1 MAGSP
6 PAQTAGRT
14 QHPLPPR
21 QTERSPSSSQE
32 LLLKEV
38 MLPRT
43 RDSLCTSLDNE
54 AGDFKPCLQ
63 FA

>member
-1 MAGSP
+1 
-6 PAQTAGRT
+6 
-14 QHPLPPR
+14 L
-21 QTERSPSSSQE
+21 SSQE

-43 RDSLCTSLDNE
+43 PDSLCTSLDNE